1 VGPGTHP
8 TGCSARAPPGPGL
21 RACQGPRV
29 SQRALGPLVVVVAA
43 LLALLAVVST
53 APAVLGLSTVPV
65 LAHAVAL
72 RGLSAVVLVALA
84 LLAAGAAAVLGRRAA
99 RAPGDGVPGGGRLPA
114 WGAPAVLAVVAT
126 GCAAVHLGVLVGRG
140 VDPGGPAPAPGGATG
155 EGLVVMTLNAQVDGV
170 TGEEVAD
177 AVVTTRADVVA
188 MPETSAA
195 LAQDVVDAV
204 AARTGQVYEA
214 FTTQA
219 DDRAIA
225 ATSLLVA
232 PRLGA
237 HETVPGPALELG
249 AVVVG
254 PVEGDGPVLA
264 AVHPP
269 PPIPPPFGPFPMD
282 RWAEQAAVA
291 ADVCRTTPGAVVAG
305 DYNATLDHAP
315 LRELAP
321 CVSAAAEAGAGGVGT
336 WPTSLPPVLGGVID
350 HVLVDARVWDPVA
363 ASVLTVGAT
372 DHRAVVVHLVPR

>member
-1 VGPGTHP
+1 MI
-8 TGCSARAPPGPGL
+8 
-21 RACQGPRV
+21 
-29 SQRALGPLVVVVAA
+29 QRALGPVVVVVAA

-53 APAVLGLSTVPV
+53 EPAVLGLSTVPV

-72 RGLSAVVLVALA
+72 RGLSAVALVVLA
-84 LLAAGAAAVLGRRAA
+84 LLAAGAAAVLGRRGA
-99 RAPGDGVPGGGRLPA
+99 RAPAADGVPGGGRLPA

-140 VDPGGPAPAPGGATG
+140 VDPGGPAPAPDGATG

-170 TGEEVAD
+170 TGEEVAA
-177 AVVTTRADVVA
+177 AVVTARADVVA
-188 MPETSAA
+188 LPETSAA

-219 DDRAIA
+219 DDRPIA

-237 HETVPGPALELG
+237 HERLPGPALELG

-254 PVEGDGPVLA
+254 PVRGDGPVLA

-269 PPIPPPFGPFPMD
+269 PPIPPPLGPFPME

-315 LRELAP
+315 LRDLAP

-336 WPTSLPPVLGGVID
+336 WPTSLPPLLGGVID
-350 HVLVDARVWDPVA
+350 HVLVDAREWEPVA
-363 ASVLTVGAT
+363 ASVVTVGAT